1 MKQILFYFVIGFGIF
16 FFGMQLMRVGFNNL
30 AANKLKGVITKFT
43 KTPIHGFFTG
53 IFITMLTQSSTAVTV
68 ITIGLTHARLLAF
81 PQTIGI
87 ILGTNIGTTVTTQ
100 IIALN
105 IYDYALPLFLFGA
118 VLWFLPNHTLRCLG
132 LVFGGFGCIFFGMQT
147 MQRVSVPIQQFDIFQ
162 QLILMG
168 AENSI
173 IGVLLGMVMTAAV
186 QSSTAV
192 TAITMSFIASHLIP
206 LPMAIAIVL
215 GSNVGTCITGLFAAI
230 GTHVSA
236 KRVAWSH
243 VILNV
248 AGVLL
253 FTPLIPYLA
262 NITQALSAAPSV
274 QVAHAQTLFNVICS
288 MVVLPFAKPFA
299 HFVEWLIPERKLG

>member
-1 MKQILFYFVIGFGIF
+1 MKQILFYFIIGFGIF
-16 FFGMQLMRVGFNNL
+16 FLGMQLMRIGFNNL
-30 AANKLKGVITKFT
+30 AANKLKGVLTKFT
-43 KTPIHGFFTG
+43 KTPTHGFLTG
-53 IFITMLTQSSTAVTV
+53 IIITMLTQSSTAVTV

-87 ILGTNIGTTVTTQ
+87 ILGTNIGTTFTTQ

-105 IYDYALPLFLFGA
+105 IYDYALPLFLLGA

-132 LVFGGFGCIFFGMQT
+132 LIFGGFGCIFFGMQT
-147 MQRVSVPIQQFDIFQ
+147 MQRVAVPLQHSDIFQ

-168 AENSI
+168 AESSI
-173 IGVLLGMVMTAAV
+173 VGVLLGMVMTAAV

-192 TAITMSFIASHLIP
+192 TAITMSFIASSLIP
-206 LPMAIAIVL
+206 LPIAIAVVL
-215 GSNVGTCITGLFAAI
+215 GSNVGTCVTGLFAAI

-243 VILNV
+243 VLLNV

-253 FTPLIPYLA
+253 FTPIIPQLA
-262 NITQALSAAPSV
+262 QITQALSVSPSV
-274 QVAHAQTLFNVICS
+274 QVAHAQTLFNMVCS
-288 MVVLPFAKPFA
+288 LAVLPFAKPFA
-299 HFVEWLIPERKLG
+299 RLMEWIIPEKS